1 VLSDLGRQR
10 RYEWSDQHQ
19 KPSAKERVE
28 AARKQE
34 DLRKALERAE
44 AKLKDLAEREAE
56 VARKQEDLCK
66 ALERALAKHK
76 GLTEAKLKDDLAER
90 EAKTRSVLNEEDLR
104 PAGKRVDSGRPRRK
118 PWLFKMAAYMFTAA
132 AGLLFMLPLLGLP
145 FPASPYVPLAAI
157 MLGSMLYGGAWRA
170 RRVELAV
177 LRFVVP
183 FAAIRLLLHWAR
195 RSAGATP

>member
-1 VLSDLGRQR
+1 VLSDLGRRR

-28 AARKQE
+28 I
-34 DLRKALERAE
+34 
-44 AKLKDLAEREAE
+44 
-56 VARKQEDLCK
+56 ARKQEDLCK
-66 ALERALAKHK
+66 ALERA
-76 GLTEAKLKDDLAER
+76 EAKLKNLAER
-90 EAKTRSVLNEEDLR
+90 EAKPRSALNEEDLR

-118 PWLFKMAAYMFTAA
+118 PWLLKMAAYMFTAA
-132 AGLLFMLPLLGLP
+132 AGLLSMLPLLGLP

-177 LRFVVP
+177 LSFVVP
-183 FAAIRLLLHWAR
+183 FAAIKLLLHWAR